1 MTHIKSIYVLLCACL
16 LVGCTTT
23 KYVPMQEVHTEHHWH
38 TDTLREVDS
47 VMTERETIVRELD
60 SAAMTRYGIQLQSA
74 QRAWLVQTR
83 ELESRLRE
91 MERQTA
97 TRDTIHDS
105 IQKPYHVEVVKE
117 VPAPLTWWQKIRIH
131 LANILLWSVGII
143 LVFTI
148 LKHLKIIF

>member
-143 LVFTI
+143 LV
-148 LKHLKIIF
+148 LN

>member
-148 LKHLKIIF
+148 LKHLKK

>member
-23 KYVPMQEVHTEHHWH
+23 KYVPMPEVHTEHHWH

-60 SAAMTRYGIQLQSA
+60 SAAMARYGIQLQAA

-105 IQKPYHVEVVKE
+105 IPKPYPMEVVKE
-117 VPAPLTWWQKIRIH
+117 VPAPLTWWQKTRLH
-131 LANILLWSVGII
+131 LADILLWAVGII

-148 LKHLKIIF
+148 LKHLKK

>member
-1 MTHIKSIYVLLCACL
+1 MTHIKSIYVLLCASL

-131 LANILLWSVGII
+131 LANILLWAVGII

-148 LKHLKIIF
+148 LKHLKK